1 MYLPFRK
8 DFSPKTVRLVR
19 LLRLAR
25 LASGPPEEDL
35 SERHLMYP
43 VKQQFSGNSRVVSF
57 THVIFHVYIV

>member
-25 LASGPPEEDL
+25 LASDPPEEDL

-43 VKQQFSGNSRVVSF
+43 VKQQMPG
-57 THVIFHVYIV
+57 THM